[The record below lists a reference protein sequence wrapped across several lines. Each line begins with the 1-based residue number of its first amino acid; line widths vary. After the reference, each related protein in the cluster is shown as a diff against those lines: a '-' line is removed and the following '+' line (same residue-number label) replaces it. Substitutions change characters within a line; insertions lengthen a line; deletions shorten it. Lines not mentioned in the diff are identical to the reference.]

1 MFVPEK
7 LTAAFFALVV
17 TIASLLGVLSLRA
30 GLSSPSQIP
39 TTELES
45 NMWAGYVVEGSS
57 PGSIVGVNGSWTVSP
72 VNCFGNNGASVLAW
86 IGIDGWKSG
95 TVEQIGTR
103 ADCVAGVATYQA
115 WSEFWPKQPDTVM
128 IQGMDISPGDHIT
141 AFVEGEAVQREF
153 TMRITDDTTGVSRMI
168 SAVYAEAE
176 LITAEW
182 IVEAP
187 IVIGGPRY
195 SMAHFAPLTF
205 TQMYAETDG
214 RSSSLISL
222 AEANGASVLK
232 LIYVCNDNS
241 PKAQPSQI
249 ESGRNAFTVT
259 WLTGGGC

>member
-1 MFVPEK
+1 MPEK
-7 LTAAFFALVV
+7 LTATFFAVVV

-30 GLSSPSQIP
+30 GSVSSSQIP
-39 TTELES
+39 TAELQS
-45 NMWAGYVVEGSS
+45 SIWAGYVVEGSS
-57 PGSIVGVNGSWTVSP
+57 PGSTVRVNGSWTVSP
-72 VNCFGNNGASVLAW
+72 VNCLGDNGPSVLAW
-86 IGIDGWKSG
+86 IGIDGWRSG

-141 AFVEGEAVQREF
+141 ASIEGRVVQKEF
-153 TMRITDDTTGVSRMI
+153 TMRIMDDTTGVSRTV
-168 SAVYAEAE
+168 SGRYAEAE

-205 TQMYAETDG
+205 SQMYAETDG

-241 PKAQPSQI
+241 LKAQPSRI
-249 ESGRNAFTVT
+249 ESGRNTFTVT
-259 WLTGGGC
+259 WLTGGSC